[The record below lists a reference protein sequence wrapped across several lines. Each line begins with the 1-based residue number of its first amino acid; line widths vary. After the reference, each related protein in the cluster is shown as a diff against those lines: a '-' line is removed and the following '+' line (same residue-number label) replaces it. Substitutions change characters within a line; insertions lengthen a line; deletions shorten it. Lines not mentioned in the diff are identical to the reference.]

1 MKTFQL
7 DNYGD
12 VVIKNGQIQM
22 VKDMDLIAQ
31 TLKQVL
37 NTNLGEWFGD
47 EEEGIDYH
55 VILTKNPN
63 YELIEDTIN
72 TAIQQVADGLG
83 IELETDHFTFEV
95 KGRELTIS
103 LTIRNSETEQQTEI
117 EVTL

>member
-7 DNYGD
+7 DEFGD
-12 VVIKNGQIQM
+12 VVIKNGEIQM
-22 VKDMDLIAQ
+22 VKDMDLVVQ

-47 EEEGIDYH
+47 EEEGIDYR

-63 YELIEDTIN
+63 YELIQDTMQ
-72 TAIQQVADGLG
+72 TAVQSVADSLNM
-83 IELETDHFTFEV
+83 ELEVDDFTFEEN
-95 KGRELTIS
+95 GRELTIHF
-103 LTIRNSETEQQTEI
+103 TIQNAKEQEEI